1 MTHPVSAG
9 QAGAVNDTDT
19 VTVTDAADRNR
30 FEAHV
35 SGELAGFAQYVRT
48 AELVVY
54 PHTEVDPA
62 FEGRGVGGAL
72 ARAALED
79 ARERGLLVL
88 AICPFIGGW
97 MGRHPEF
104 ADLAYQNRS
113 RVSD

>member
-1 MTHPVSAG
+1 ME
-9 QAGAVNDTDT
+9 NIDT
-19 VTVTDAADRNR
+19 VTVTDAGERNR

-35 SGELAGFAQYVRT
+35 GGELAGFAQYVRT
-48 AELVVY
+48 PDLVVY
-54 PHTEVDPA
+54 PHTEVDEA

-72 ARAALED
+72 ARAALDD

-88 AICPFIGGW
+88 ATCPFIAGW
-97 MGRHPEF
+97 MRRHPEY